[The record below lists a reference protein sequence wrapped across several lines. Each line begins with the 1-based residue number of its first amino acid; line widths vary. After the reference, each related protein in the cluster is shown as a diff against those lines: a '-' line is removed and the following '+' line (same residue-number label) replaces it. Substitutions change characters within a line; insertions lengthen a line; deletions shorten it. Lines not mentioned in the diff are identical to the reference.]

1 MRAIQ
6 RARTVTYVE
15 NAICHSLPLLA
26 TFDPSQCVFGPKVA
40 NWPSEE
46 RGENL
51 AACHCLKIVSAQMA
65 TNSGNSG
72 KGGNS
77 GNVTENRPFATVVT
91 IRRKSVRAGS
101 PSRAGL
107 AVVRR

>member
-26 TFDPSQCVFGPKVA
+26 TFDPRQCVFGPKVA

-77 GNVTENRPFATVVT
+77 GNVTKSDCLLMPTKFMFAMKEMKWTDW
-91 IRRKSVRAGS
+91 
-101 PSRAGL
+101 
-107 AVVRR
+107 